1 VKRDSCNDALVRA
14 VESGNRADRSR
25 SHGYEN
31 DWEETHS
38 EQEGQSSQDGEE
50 GHARRK
56 EDRAQNR
63 AYGTQDRTRDCAGGA
78 QNRTQDWREE
88 NRPGEAGDRAE
99 DNCKEDIGCK
109 EDLGAQA
116 GSTQAGG
123 SQSAG
128 ARSAGAETR
137 SRGEAGRSTE
147 TRSPRGRRGEAG
159 SGAHGPAATPSRPP
173 FARHGKQL
181 DAAAPRG
188 PNGRRQ
194 RAGSLGAASGDA
206 RCRAKLEPEPAALPA
221 VLGTRRRRY
230 VNEARGGLAS

>member
-1 VKRDSCNDALVRA
+1 MKRDSCNDALVRA

-31 DWEETHS
+31 EWEETHS

-88 NRPGEAGDRAE
+88 IRPGEAGDRAQ

-128 ARSAGAETR
+128 AETR

-147 TRSPRGRRGEAG
+147 TRSPRGQAG
-159 SGAHGPAATPSRPP
+159 SGADGPAATPSRPP

-181 DAAAPRG
+181 DAAAPRD
-188 PNGRRQ
+188 PNGRR
-194 RAGSLGAASGDA
+194 
-206 RCRAKLEPEPAALPA
+206 
-221 VLGTRRRRY
+221 
-230 VNEARGGLAS
+230 